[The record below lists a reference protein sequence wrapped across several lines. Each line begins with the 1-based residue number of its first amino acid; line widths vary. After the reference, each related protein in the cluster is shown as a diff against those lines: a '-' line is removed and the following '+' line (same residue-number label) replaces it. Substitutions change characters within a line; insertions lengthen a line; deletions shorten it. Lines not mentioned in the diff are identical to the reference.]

1 MTSIIKISNEIVH
14 ECIDTALQNVT
25 ENNKQTN
32 KDTGKKNS
40 KETDRKTD
48 RKTDKETQ
56 TDNKKIVMKESKKRS
71 CIKAITWRI
80 LATLTTV
87 TISYFYLNDMSVA
100 AKIGV
105 IDSSIK
111 FAIHYAH
118 ERAYNRLRW
127 GYVEK
132 EIDC

>member
-14 ECIDTALQNVT
+14 ECIDTALKNVT

-32 KDTGKKNS
+32 KDTD
-40 KETDRKTD
+40 KENDNETY

-56 TDNKKIVMKESKKRS
+56 TNNKKLVMKESKKRS
-71 CIKAITWRI
+71 CVKAITWRI

-100 AKIGV
+100 AKIGL
-105 IDSSIK
+105 IDSGIK
-111 FAIHYAH
+111 FGIHYAH
-118 ERAYNRLRW
+118 ERAYSRLKW

-132 EIDC
+132 EIDG

>member
-14 ECIDTALQNVT
+14 ECIDTALKNVT
-25 ENNKQTN
+25 ENNK
-32 KDTGKKNS
+32 
-40 KETDRKTD
+40 EI
-48 RKTDKETQ
+48 Q

-87 TISYFYLNDMSVA
+87 TISYFYLNDLSVA

-111 FAIHYAH
+111 FAMHYAH

>member
-1 MTSIIKISNEIVH
+1 MTSIIKISNEIVD

-32 KDTGKKNS
+32 KDTDKKNS

-48 RKTDKETQ
+48 KKTQ

-100 AKIGV
+100 AKIGFL
-105 IDSSIK
+105 DSGIK
-111 FAIHYAH
+111 FGINYAH
-118 ERAYNRLRW
+118 ERAYSRLKW

-132 EIDC
+132 EIDG